1 MEGALAEVG
10 AVPGSTQPD
19 HARRRLPRWLVRTLV
34 GLFALVLLAVLRVA
48 LALALAWWHY
58 RSTPDFATTV
68 AERPVSDAVARAF
81 LPEEE
86 VLETGDFQVG
96 PVDPWTIPEDDPER
110 ARIELR
116 PTVRLLHGDDVL
128 LDLEAIIA
136 IAVQKDSGHGTHL
149 GMALRVERCTTAEGF
164 RAWVRLRL
172 PEGDL
177 ITAGYTHSFVLETLA
192 LAGDGP
198 DRIEVTRLDPRAL
211 DPFRPTE
218 LGLFSPL
225 TLLLGRLHPTDAPP
239 EQGLA
244 YHVRQHLQ
252 HGSVSLDGHSAPVLA
267 PPQHALT
274 SQQYSLTIE
283 AATKQLFARSGSS
296 TQTSTVRRHWTWN
309 DQVW

>member
-1 MEGALAEVG
+1 MEGTIAGVG
-10 AVPGSTQPD
+10 AVPRAAQPD
-19 HARRRLPRWLVRTLV
+19 PARRRLPRWLARTLV
-34 GLFALVLLAVLRVA
+34 GLIALGVLVVLRIA
-48 LALALAWWHY
+48 LSLALAWWHY

-68 AERPVSDAVARAF
+68 AERPVSDAVASAF
-81 LPEEE
+81 LPVEE
-86 VLETGDFQVG
+86 VLETGDFQRG
-96 PVDPWTIPEDDPER
+96 LVDPWTIPENDPER

-116 PTVRLLHGDDVL
+116 PTVRILHGDDVL

-136 IAVQKDSGHGTHL
+136 IAVQKDTGRGIRL
-149 GMALRVERCTTAEGF
+149 GMALRVERCATAEGF

-177 ITAGYTHSFVLETLA
+177 ISTDGSHGFVLETLA

-198 DRIEVTRLDPRAL
+198 DRIEVTRLDPRAE
-211 DPFRPTE
+211 DPFRPTP

-225 TLLLGRLHPTDAPP
+225 TLLLGQLHPTDALP

-252 HGSVSLDGHSAPVLA
+252 HGSVSFNGHSDPVQA

-283 AATKQLFARSGSS
+283 AATKQLYANSGSS
-296 TQTSTVRRHWTWN
+296 TSTSTVRRYWTWN
-309 DQVW
+309 NQVW